1 MFLAGEGGQQTS
13 WVRDFFNNVL
23 KCGEIPRHVAFIMD
37 GNRRFAK
44 ERQQPRA
51 QGHESGFQKLAETLQ
66 WCLEL
71 GIYEVTVYAFSIEN
85 FKRSK
90 EEVDQLM
97 ELTKQKIAKIMEEKE
112 KIMDRGVCIRVLGD
126 LTLLPPDTRKAVAE
140 VVRFSKNNT
149 KCFLNVC
156 LAYTSRH
163 EITEAVKLMAEGV
176 ELGILEPS
184 DVTESLLDKTL
195 YTNKSPD
202 PDLLI
207 RTSGEI
213 RLSDFLLWQT
223 SHTCL
228 IFEKALWPAFSIWD
242 FYHAILCYQWNYNK
256 LKINKDKTEQYKI
269 TKELESLKRH
279 ILQNEG
285 HSRNV
290 ETLVIESRTQN
301 ELDQALERREQR
313 QQAFASFVDERRKE
327 ILESCC

>member
-1 MFLAGEGGQQTS
+1 MFWAGEGNQQRS
-13 WVRDFFNNVL
+13 RIRDFFNNVL

-44 ERQQPRA
+44 ERRQPRA

-66 WCLEL
+66 WCFEL

-90 EEVDQLM
+90 DEVDGLM
-97 ELTKQKIAKIMEEKE
+97 ELTKQKIAKLMEEKD
-112 KIMDRGVCIRVLGD
+112 KIMEHGVCIRVLGD
-126 LTLLPPDTRKAVAE
+126 LTLLPPETRKAVAE
-140 VVRFSKNNT
+140 VVRFSKSNT

-163 EITEAVKLMAEGV
+163 EIAEAVKLTAEGV
-176 ELGILEPS
+176 ELGILEPC
-184 DVTESLLDKTL
+184 DVTESLLDRTL

-207 RTSGEI
+207 RTSGET

-242 FYHAILCYQWNYNK
+242 FYHAILCYQWNYKK
-256 LKINKDKTEQYKI
+256 LKMEKDRAERHRT
-269 TKELESLKRH
+269 TKEFESLKQGLLGQQ
-279 ILQNEG
+279 IQGLNE
-285 HSRNV
+285 
-290 ETLVIESRTQN
+290 ETLQITRDKYEIEDAIRQK
-301 ELDQALERREQR
+301 EKR
-313 QQAFASFVDERRKE
+313 QQAFLSFVDERRQE
-327 ILESCC
+327 ILDSCC